1 MVAEVATSHCLT
13 WNPSRISCP
22 APFSAL
28 PCTTL
33 RTLDSL
39 PQELFFLGSRLAR
52 FAPSLGKTTPNP
64 GWGFVKQLI
73 TGDLPHQ
80 DFSVASSSCLLLSAL
95 THFTKLSACVLAGI
109 LYPKCKYRIF
119 LKASYLCPMSL
130 MYQNQS
136 CFTFITFVTHAPRAS
151 PGLQIPT
158 WSFPFTAL
166 HGPEGI
172 AQPSSSSAT
181 SKPFLV
187 GEATEPHGEIGLAS
201 SFLEPS

>member
-1 MVAEVATSHCLT
+1 MQPPTASPGTLLAF
-13 WNPSRISCP
+13 P
-22 APFSAL
+22 ALLLSQHSPAL
-28 PCTTL
+28 PSGLWTHYFRNCFSWEVGWL
-33 RTLDSL
+33 
-39 PQELFFLGSRLAR
+39 
-52 FAPSLGKTTPNP
+52 APSLGKTTPNP

-109 LYPKCKYRIF
+109 LYPKCKYHIF

>member
-1 MVAEVATSHCLT
+1 MQPPTASPGTLL
-13 WNPSRISCP
+13 
-22 APFSAL
+22 AL
-28 PCTTL
+28 PAL
-33 RTLDSL
+33 LLSQHSPAL
-39 PQELFFLGSRLAR
+39 PSGPWTHYFRNCFSWEVDWL
-52 FAPSLGKTTPNP
+52 APSLGKTTPNP

-95 THFTKLSACVLAGI
+95 THFTKLSASVLAGI
-109 LYPKCKYRIF
+109 LYPKCKYHIF
-119 LKASYLCPMSL
+119 LKASYLCLMSL

-181 SKPFLV
+181 SKTFLV
-187 GEATEPHGEIGLAS
+187 GEATEPHGEIGLS
-201 SFLEPS
+201 SPFLEPS